1 VFQPIAGAPLDRFR
15 KVEKI
20 SWRMAGESGQA
31 HPFTGFGGLQEYC
44 VHIDR
49 VLKRHLE
56 LERFV
61 MMASPMPGNWVHCFD
76 PRLSIKI

>member
-1 VFQPIAGAPLDRFR
+1 
-15 KVEKI
+15 
-20 SWRMAGESGQA
+20 MAGESGQA

-49 VLKRHLE
+49 VLKRHPE